1 MWKLLDSDKEVQ
13 NFLIASILKKRPRRI
28 TKKVTRKV
36 IEALLAFF
44 SSVAICYPR
53 TPYAAS
59 EKCRRLEELP
69 NEILLK
75 ILSYCDFTSK
85 MNMRAVNYRL
95 YSLVE
100 TGAFTLVRRNLVG
113 GVEIREG
120 SDNLEN
126 TYDPAIIIGGI
137 P

>member
-1 MWKLLDSDKEVQ
+1 MWKLLNSDKEMQ
-13 NFLIASILKKRPRRI
+13 NLLIGSVMKERPKRI

-36 IEALLAFF
+36 IEAFLRFF

-53 TPYAAS
+53 TPYVAS

-100 TGAFTLVRRNLVG
+100 TGAFTLVRRNLIG

-120 SDNLEN
+120 DTLEN
-126 TYDPAIIIGGI
+126 TYDPGI
-137 P
+137 FLV